1 MKNQKKSDA
10 YFGKSLVRLACIRRR
25 TKKSET
31 KKLQDTTAERTLFF
45 LNSQFQIT
53 DISYG
58 GSESKRKQAL
68 FVKKKKG

>member
-1 MKNQKKSDA
+1 M
-10 YFGKSLVRLACIRRR
+10 RLACIRRR

-31 KKLQDTTAERTLFF
+31 IKLQDTTAERTKKRVEK
-45 LNSQFQIT
+45 SQFQIT